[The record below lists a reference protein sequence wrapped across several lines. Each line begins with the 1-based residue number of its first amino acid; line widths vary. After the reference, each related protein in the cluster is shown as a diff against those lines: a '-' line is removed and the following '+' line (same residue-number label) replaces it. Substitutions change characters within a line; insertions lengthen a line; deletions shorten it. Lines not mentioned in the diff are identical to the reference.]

1 MLDGV
6 PPARVPLTPCRP
18 ARRVRA
24 RDRAVSARSA
34 PRPRRHGRRRQ
45 SRTPAGVD
53 AGLRRL
59 DRRRARAAGSTSRPW
74 RPTRPATPPG
84 LAGAAARS
92 GADVVVTLGGDGT
105 VNEAANGLLGTGVP
119 LFPLPGG
126 SQNVYAKLLGIPADL
141 VDAAEHLLRLA
152 DRWHPRTVDAGRV
165 NGRLFTFSAG
175 VGLDAAV
182 VARVDA
188 NPERKARWRE
198 LAYIQSAV
206 GVFLRDY
213 AIRAPKLVVEAPG
226 TRTGRGRHGPRP
238 ERAEL
243 HVRGEAPDRGL
254 PATSRSTP
262 GRSPPASCGA
272 PRRWISPRWARASG
286 SAGLAR
292 GGPPPRRLAR
302 GPGHAHRPPRRRHAR
317 RGAGRR
323 GRAAAADA
331 AVFDVVPGALT
342 VVA

>member
-1 MLDGV
+1 MV
-6 PPARVPLTPCRP
+6 
-18 ARRVRA
+18 
-24 RDRAVSARSA
+24 
-34 PRPRRHGRRRQ
+34 PRRMVVVVNPHA
-45 SRTPAGVD
+45 AGVD
-53 AGLRRL
+53 GGVRRL
-59 DRRRARAAGSTSRPW
+59 IVAALASRYDVEAVETDAPGH
-74 RPTRPATPPG
+74 ATG

-126 SQNVYAKLLGIPADL
+126 SQNVYAKLLGIPGDL
-141 VDAAEHLLRLA
+141 VDAAEHLLRIA
-152 DRWHPRTVDAGRV
+152 DRWEPRTVDAGRV

-198 LAYIQSAV
+198 LAYIQSAA

-226 TRTGRGRHGPRP
+226 REPVEGVTVIVQNAPSYTFAGKRP
-238 ERAEL
+238 IEVCPDVTLDSGTIAAGVLRRATPL
-243 HVRGEAPDRGL
+243 DLATMGARLWFRGL
-254 PATSRSTP
+254 HA
-262 GRSPPASCGA
+262 
-272 PRRWISPRWARASG
+272 
-286 SAGLAR
+286 AG
-292 GGPPPRRLAR
+292 
-302 GPGHAHRPPRRRHAR
+302 HRHAVSLEGLDTLTVR
-317 RGAGRR
+317 RADGSPVAVQVDGD
-323 GRAAAADA
+323 ALPPADA